1 MTPSEEVMWEI
12 LRNRRLD
19 GKKFLRQHVIY
30 YGYAMGNYQ
39 FFIVDFYCAEEKLVI
54 EIDGGIHEY
63 QKEYDEQ
70 RTLILEE
77 SGLRILRIKN
87 EELIDMDRVR
97 EKIRTMYR
105 KKISAE

>member
-19 GKKFLRQHVIY
+19 GKKFLRQHVFY

-39 FFIVDFYCAEEKLVI
+39 FFIVDFYCAEEKLVV
-54 EIDGGIHEY
+54 EIDGGIHEF

-77 SGLRILRIKN
+77 RNLRVLRIENN
-87 EELIDMDRVR
+87 ETTDIEKVK
-97 EKIRTMYR
+97 EKIRAMFL
-105 KKISAE
+105 KKCDSE